1 MKKLFALLPIL
12 IIVAASCRPKGGMD
26 ADAGY
31 FSITALRD
39 SLIKGKPVYNFQ
51 KTLVVDGKE
60 ETQLITDSLHSQIA
74 FFEHF
79 EINKPSYRDAY
90 TLVEDTSG
98 RPVKYTAYY
107 LKPDFKYPIKEFHVS
122 YENGKLS
129 IAALSVEKNLLTTT
143 TKELNV
149 TTYSKVFVSYTY
161 SVLEE
166 LKGGSPSSTKI
177 VLGHIK

>member
-1 MKKLFALLPIL
+1 MNKLFALASIL
-12 IIVAASCRPKGGMD
+12 IIVLASCRPEGGMN

-31 FSITALRD
+31 YSITALRD
-39 SLIKGKPVYNFQ
+39 SLTKGKPVYNFQ

-90 TLVEDTSG
+90 RIVEDTAS
-98 RPVKYTAYY
+98 RPVKYTGYY
-107 LKPDFKYPIKEFHVS
+107 LKPDFKYPVKEFHVTN
-122 YENGKLS
+122 EEGKLS
-129 IAALSVEKNLLTTT
+129 ITALSIEKNLLTTT
-143 TKELNV
+143 TKELRV
-149 TTYSKVFVSYTY
+149 TTYGKVFVSYSY
-161 SVLEE
+161 NVLEE